1 MKILSLPS
9 VQPKYNRVLPRF
21 RRSAAFQ
28 QLFILAAPFGARC
41 LAVYDEF
48 LNKIH
53 PCKGR
58 GILRL
63 VSYFIFR
70 NFSYF
75 IFRLYLTNARV
86 FRLLLQPAQQRLYLY
101 RPPLFAPARGACTQI
116 YSCLCSMLH
125 YRPSW
130 QRLRRH
136 RPLSAAP
143 RSAASAASTSAA
155 ARAACGSVGR
165 TSPAAVQLRPPTQA
179 QLDPSHRDHAQLAW
193 RSPAPGLQQSS
204 SLW

>member
-48 LNKIH
+48 LIKFTPAKDEAYCVLFPILFFEIFH
-53 PCKGR
+53 ILFFDCISQMR
-58 GILRL
+58 GI
-63 VSYFIFR
+63 
-70 NFSYF
+70 
-75 IFRLYLTNARV
+75 

-143 RSAASAASTSAA
+143 RSAASAASTTAA